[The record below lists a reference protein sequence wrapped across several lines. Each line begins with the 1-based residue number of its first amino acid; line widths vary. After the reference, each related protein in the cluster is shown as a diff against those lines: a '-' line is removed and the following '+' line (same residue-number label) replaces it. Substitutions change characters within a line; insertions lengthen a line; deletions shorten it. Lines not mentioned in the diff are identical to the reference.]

1 MLENIT
7 SLNFKK
13 NVLEATK
20 PVLVEVYTNSCPN
33 CKVLEPIVRET
44 ANANPI
50 DYSFY
55 KLNAQNNLDLVKQF
69 KVMGV
74 PTLLFFRHGI
84 LVDKKAGVINQLKIE
99 KRLNPLLSYTK
110 EIATKKQV
118 TGFLKL
124 PWR

>member
-33 CKVLEPIVRET
+33 CKVLEPIVEET
-44 ANANPI
+44 AKENPTEF
-50 DYSFY
+50 SFY

-74 PTLLFFRHGI
+74 PTLLFFKHGI
-84 LVDKKAGVINQLKIE
+84 LVDKKTGVINQLKIE

-110 EIATKKQV
+110 EIAATKQV
-118 TGFLKL
+118 TGFFKL